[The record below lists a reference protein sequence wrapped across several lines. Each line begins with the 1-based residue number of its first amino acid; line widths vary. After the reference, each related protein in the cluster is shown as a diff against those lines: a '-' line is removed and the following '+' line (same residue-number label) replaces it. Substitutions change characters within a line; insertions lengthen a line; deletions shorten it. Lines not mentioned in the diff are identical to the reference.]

1 MADGTSVIRGLLFVI
16 ASPSVHFAFPFCF
29 KRCYV
34 VDLGAGWV
42 GSELRRGRHH
52 YLVYG
57 MN

>member
-1 MADGTSVIRGLLFVI
+1 VPPHISHSWAPFCDCI
-16 ASPSVHFAFPFCF
+16 AIGALCFCF